1 MIDPI
6 PSLLPDLPTLALPGI
21 GLAAIAGA
29 IYMFMKTKSGG
40 AALGVLILG
49 AIAIAVGANLETLAD
64 LLGNDIATRGG
75 TGGNTG
81 GSGGEWGTSP

>member
-1 MIDPI
+1 MIELI
-6 PSLLPDLPTLALPGI
+6 HSFVTDLTTLALLGI

-75 TGGNTG
+75 TSSTG
-81 GSGGEWGTSP
+81 GTGGEWGTTP

>member
-1 MIDPI
+1 MIDLI
-6 PSLLPDLPTLALPGI
+6 HSFVTDLTTLARLGI

-75 TGGNTG
+75 TGGT
-81 GSGGEWGTSP
+81 GGEWGTGP

>member
-1 MIDPI
+1 MIDLI
-6 PSLLPDLPTLALPGI
+6 HSFVTDLTTLALLGI

-29 IYMFMKTKSGG
+29 IFMFMKTKSGG

-75 TGGNTG
+75 TGGGSG
-81 GSGGEWGTSP
+81 GTGGEWGTSP

>member
-1 MIDPI
+1 MIDLI
-6 PSLLPDLPTLALPGI
+6 HSFVTDLTTLALLGI

-75 TGGNTG
+75 TGNTG